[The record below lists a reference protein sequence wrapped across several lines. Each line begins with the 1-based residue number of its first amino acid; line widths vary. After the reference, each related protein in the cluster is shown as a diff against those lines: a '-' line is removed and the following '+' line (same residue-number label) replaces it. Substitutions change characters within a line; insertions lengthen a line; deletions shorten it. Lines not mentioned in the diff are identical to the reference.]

1 MSNIIMFCKPNFLAI
16 IPRHNSGT
24 EVEAVTIF
32 HIWSDT
38 ESLMRVSDDDFE
50 TVVTV

>member
-1 MSNIIMFCKPNFLAI
+1 MFNIIMFCKPNFLAI

-24 EVEAVTIF
+24 EVETVTIF

-38 ESLMRVSDDDFE
+38 ESLMRVSDDNLE
-50 TVVTV
+50 TLVTV